1 MRAKGGRLNL
11 RLLFVIKSLAGAGG
25 AERVLCALA
34 GELAERGHDVEIA
47 SFDAPG
53 SSNFYPLD
61 RRVARLHLGIGKVA
75 RSSGPLDLLRQAA
88 ALRALLRKSRPDVA
102 IGFMHSAFVPLGLA
116 AMGTG
121 VPVVASEHTVF
132 DHYRANRVQG
142 ALVRAT
148 TGLIAAFTATSDRV
162 RAGFPPGIAARMT
175 VIPNP
180 VLSSDAVTRR
190 DSSAPHVLLS
200 VGGLRQ
206 EKGHDVLIE
215 AFAKLADRFPHW
227 SLRIVGEGPRR
238 EALEIQARNAGVGAR
253 VTFAGTIADVGPEYS
268 AADLFVVPSSYE
280 SFGLATAEA
289 LAAAIP
295 AVGFADCPGTNEI
308 IRDEVNGVLVS
319 GPDRSEALALGLAR
333 LMGDQEL
340 RSRLGQ
346 AGPNSVAGYSL
357 APLVDRWEELLLRV
371 VRQN

>member
-1 MRAKGGRLNL
+1 M

-25 AERVLCALA
+25 AERVLCAVA

-47 SFDAPG
+47 SFDPPG
-53 SSNFYPLD
+53 SSDFYALD
-61 RRVARLHLGIGKVA
+61 PRVARLHLGIGKVS
-75 RSSGPLDLLRQAA
+75 RSSGPVDLLRQAA

-121 VPVVASEHTVF
+121 TPVVASEHTVF
-132 DHYRANRVQG
+132 DHYRANRLQG

-148 TGLIAAFTATSDRV
+148 AGLIAAFTATSDRV
-162 RAGFPPGIAARMT
+162 RAGFPPAIAARMT

-180 VLSSDAVTRR
+180 VLSSNPVTRR
-190 DSSAPHVLLS
+190 DSSGSHVLLS

-206 EKGHDVLIE
+206 EKGHHILIE
-215 AFAKLADRFPHW
+215 AFAELAERFPDW
-227 SLRIVGEGPRR
+227 SLRIVGDGPRR
-238 EALEIQARNAGVGAR
+238 EALEAQARNTGVGAC
-253 VTFAGTIADVGPEYS
+253 VTFAGTIADVAPEYA

-289 LAAAIP
+289 LAAGIP

-308 IRDEVNGVLVS
+308 IRDEVNGLLVT
-319 GPDRSEALALGLAR
+319 GPDRSEALVRGLAR
-333 LMGDQEL
+333 MMGDQEL

-346 AGPNSVAGYSL
+346 AGPASVAGYSL
-357 APLVDRWEELLLRV
+357 DPVVDRWEELLLRV
-371 VRQN
+371 ARKK